1 MRFSRA
7 TLVALLMISFSFNTF
22 ADALKDKKVELQK
35 LKEIISSFQQQAA
48 QTKSQHQ
55 KELDALKDADRAVG
69 RSKKELRSIENKLQG
84 SEQRLARLAKQ
95 KSDKQKLM
103 SENQILLAEQ
113 IRSAHRL
120 GERQSL
126 KVLLN
131 QQDPR
136 AVLRTMKYFE
146 YFNSARSGEISQAEK
161 RIAELVNL
169 ESEIAKAQADLLPLR
184 EEQRA
189 AIAGLNEQ
197 RQHQARVVSQLD
209 RQLKDDQTKL
219 NKLLVDRR
227 QLEQLID
234 QLAKADI
241 KDDGLLA
248 AEPFKSRRGKLPW
261 PTSGRLT
268 ELFGTAKTGSL
279 TWDGVMISTKVGEPI
294 RAIHSGRVVYA
305 DWLRGLGL
313 LVILDHGD
321 NYLSLYGHNE
331 TINKSIGDWVDT
343 KEVLGTAS
351 KSRSGNQAE
360 VYFGIR
366 YKGKPSNPKKW
377 CQRDRKGRV
386 G

>member
-7 TLVALLMISFSFNTF
+7 TLVALLMISFSLNAF
-22 ADALKDKKVELQK
+22 ADALKDKKVALQK

-84 SEQRLARLAKQ
+84 SEQRLTRLAKQ

>member
-84 SEQRLARLAKQ
+84 SEQRLTRLAKQ

-136 AVLRTMKYFE
+136 AVSRTMKYFE

>member
-7 TLVALLMISFSFNTF
+7 TLVALLMISFSLNAF
-22 ADALKDKKVELQK
+22 ADALKDKKVALQK

-84 SEQRLARLAKQ
+84 SEQRLTRLAKQ

-103 SENQILLAEQ
+103 SENQILLAKQ

-136 AVLRTMKYFE
+136 AVSRTMKYFE

>member
-7 TLVALLMISFSFNTF
+7 TLVALLMISFSLNAV

-136 AVLRTMKYFE
+136 AVSRTMKYFE
-146 YFNSARSGEISQAEK
+146 YFNSSRSGEISQAEK

-234 QLAKADI
+234 QLAKANI

>member
-22 ADALKDKKVELQK
+22 ADALKDKKVALQK

-103 SENQILLAEQ
+103 SENQILLAKQ

-136 AVLRTMKYFE
+136 AVSRTMKYFE

>member
-7 TLVALLMISFSFNTF
+7 TLVALLMISFSLNAF
-22 ADALKDKKVELQK
+22 ADALKDKKVALQK

-84 SEQRLARLAKQ
+84 SEQRLTRLAKQ

-136 AVLRTMKYFE
+136 AVSRTMKYFE

-268 ELFGTAKTGSL
+268 ELFGAAKTGSL

>member
-35 LKEIISSFQQQAA
+35 LKEIISSFQQQVA

-95 KSDKQKLM
+95 KSGKQKLM
-103 SENQILLAEQ
+103 SENQLLLAEQ

-126 KVLLN
+126 QVLLN

-136 AVLRTMKYFE
+136 AVSRTMKYFE
-146 YFNSARSGEISQAEK
+146 YFNSARSGEISQAET
-161 RIAELVNL
+161 RIAELINL

-189 AIAGLNEQ
+189 AIAVLNEQ
-197 RQHQARVVSQLD
+197 RQHQARVVAQLD

-234 QLAKADI
+234 RLAKVDI

-261 PTSGRLT
+261 PTSGRLM

-279 TWDGVMISTKVGEPI
+279 TWDGVMISTKVGAPI

>member
-7 TLVALLMISFSFNTF
+7 TWVALLISSFTAYAF
-22 ADALKDKKVELQK
+22 ADALNDRKGELQK
-35 LKEIISSFQQQAA
+35 LKETISAFQQQAA

-55 KELDALKDADRAVG
+55 KELDALKDADRAVS
-69 RSKKELRSIENKLQG
+69 RSKKELRGIEKKLQG

-95 KSDKQKLM
+95 KRDKQKLM
-103 SENQILLAEQ
+103 SENQLLLAEQ

-126 KVLLN
+126 RVLLN
-131 QQDPR
+131 QQDPQ
-136 AVLRTMKYFE
+136 AVSRTMKYFE
-146 YFNSARSGEISQAEK
+146 YFNSARSDEISQAET
-161 RIAELVNL
+161 RIAELMDL
-169 ESEIAKAQADLLPLR
+169 ESEIAKEQADLLPLR

-189 AIAGLNEQ
+189 AIAELNEQ

-234 QLAKADI
+234 QLNKVDI

-248 AEPFKSRRGKLPW
+248 AEPFSSRRGKLPW
-261 PTSGRLT
+261 PTSGRLS
-268 ELFGTAKTGSL
+268 ELYGTAKTGSL
-279 TWDGVMISTKVGEPI
+279 TWDGVMISTKVGAPI

-305 DWLRGLGL
+305 DWLRGMGL
-313 LVILDHGD
+313 LVIVDHGD

-331 TINKSIGDWVDT
+331 TINKSIGDWVDS
-343 KEVLGTAS
+343 KEVIGSAS
-351 KSRSGNQAE
+351 RGRDSAE

-366 YKGKPSNPKKW
+366 YKGKPSDPKKW
-377 CQRDRKGRV
+377 CQKDRRGRV

>member
-7 TLVALLMISFSFNTF
+7 TWVALLISSFTADAF
-22 ADALKDKKVELQK
+22 ADALNDRKGELQK
-35 LKEIISSFQQQAA
+35 LKETISAFQQQAA
-48 QTKSQHQ
+48 KTKNQHQ
-55 KELDALKDADRAVG
+55 TELDALKDADRAVS
-69 RSKKELRSIENKLQG
+69 RSKKELRGIEKKLQG

-103 SENQILLAEQ
+103 TENQLLLAEQ

-126 KVLLN
+126 RVLLN
-131 QQDPR
+131 QQDPQ
-136 AVLRTMKYFE
+136 AVSRTMKYFE
-146 YFNSARSGEISQAEK
+146 YFNSARSDEISQAET
-161 RIAELVNL
+161 RIAELMDL
-169 ESEIAKAQADLLPLR
+169 ESEIAKEQADLLPLR

-189 AIAGLNEQ
+189 AIAELNEQ

-234 QLAKADI
+234 QLNKVDI

-248 AEPFKSRRGKLPW
+248 AEPFRSRRGKLPW
-261 PTSGRLT
+261 PTSGRLS
-268 ELFGTAKTGSL
+268 ELYGTAKTGSL
-279 TWDGVMISTKVGEPI
+279 TWDGVMISTKVGAPI

-305 DWLRGLGL
+305 DWLRGMGL
-313 LVILDHGD
+313 LVIVDHGD

-331 TINKSIGDWVDT
+331 TINKSIGDWVDA
-343 KEVLGTAS
+343 KEVIGAAA
-351 KSRSGNQAE
+351 KSRSRGQAE

>member
-7 TLVALLMISFSFNTF
+7 TLVALLMISFSLNAF
-22 ADALKDKKVELQK
+22 ADALKDKKVALQK

-103 SENQILLAEQ
+103 SENQFLLAEQ

-126 KVLLN
+126 QVLLN

-136 AVLRTMKYFE
+136 AVSRTMKYFE

-268 ELFGTAKTGSL
+268 ELFGAAKTGSL

>member
-7 TLVALLMISFSFNTF
+7 TLVALLMISFSLNAF
-22 ADALKDKKVELQK
+22 ADALKDKKVALQK

-84 SEQRLARLAKQ
+84 SEQRLTRLAKQ

-136 AVLRTMKYFE
+136 AVSRTMKYFE

>member
-1 MRFSRA
+1 MHISRA
-7 TLVALLMISFSFNTF
+7 TCVALLMSSFSLFAF

-35 LKEIISSFQQQAA
+35 LKETISSFQKQAA
-48 QTKSQHQ
+48 QTKSQYQ

-84 SEQRLARLAKQ
+84 SEQRLALLAKQ

-103 SENQILLAEQ
+103 SENQSLLAEQ
-113 IRSAHRL
+113 IRSAHRV
-120 GERQSL
+120 GELQSL
-126 KVLLN
+126 RVLLN
-131 QQDPR
+131 QQNPQ
-136 AVLRTMKYFE
+136 AVSRTMKYFE
-146 YFNSARSGEISQAEK
+146 YFNSARSGEISQAET
-161 RIAELVNL
+161 RIAELINI

-184 EEQRA
+184 EEQRY

-197 RQHQARVVSQLD
+197 RQHQARVISQLD
-209 RQLKDDQTKL
+209 RQLKDDKTKL

-227 QLEQLID
+227 QLEQLIE

-241 KDDGLLA
+241 KDDGLLV
-248 AEPFKSRRGKLPW
+248 AEPFRSRRGKLSW

-331 TINKSIGDWVDT
+331 TINKSIGDWVDS
-343 KEVLGTAS
+343 KEVIGAAS
-351 KSRSGNQAE
+351 KSRSGSQAE

-366 YKGKPSNPKKW
+366 YKGRPSNPKKW

>member
-1 MRFSRA
+1 MRLSRA
-7 TLVALLMISFSFNTF
+7 TWVALLISSFCSLAI
-22 ADALKDKKVELQK
+22 ADALKDRKVELQK
-35 LKEIISSFQQQAA
+35 LKETISAFQQQAA

-69 RSKKELRSIENKLQG
+69 RSKKELRGIEKKLQG

-95 KSDKQKLM
+95 KSEKQKLM
-103 SENQILLAEQ
+103 SENQLLLAEQ

-126 KVLLN
+126 RVLLN
-131 QQDPR
+131 QQDPQ
-136 AVLRTMKYFE
+136 AVSRTMKYFE
-146 YFNSARSGEISQAEK
+146 YFNSARSGEISQAET
-161 RIAELVNL
+161 RIAELINL
-169 ESEIAKAQADLLPLR
+169 ESEIAKEQADLLPLQ

-189 AIAGLNEQ
+189 AIAELNEQ

-234 QLAKADI
+234 QLNKVDI

-248 AEPFKSRRGKLPW
+248 AEPFSSRRGKLPW
-261 PTSGRLT
+261 PTSGRLS
-268 ELFGTAKTGSL
+268 ELYGTAKTGSL
-279 TWDGVMISTKVGEPI
+279 TWDGVMISTKVGAPI

-305 DWLRGLGL
+305 DWLRGMGL
-313 LVILDHGD
+313 LIIVDHGD
-321 NYLSLYGHNE
+321 SYLSLYGHNE
-331 TINKSIGDWVDT
+331 TINKSIGDWVDA
-343 KEVLGTAS
+343 KEVIGAAA
-351 KSRSGNQAE
+351 KSRSRSQAE

-366 YKGKPSNPKKW
+366 YKGKSSNPKKW

>member
-7 TLVALLMISFSFNTF
+7 TLVALLMISFSLNAF
-22 ADALKDKKVELQK
+22 ADALKDKKVALQK

-84 SEQRLARLAKQ
+84 SEQRLTRLAKQ

-219 NKLLVDRR
+219 SKLLVDRR

>member
-7 TLVALLMISFSFNTF
+7 TLVALLMISFSLNAF
-22 ADALKDKKVELQK
+22 ADALKDKKVALQK

-103 SENQILLAEQ
+103 SENQFLLAEQ

-268 ELFGTAKTGSL
+268 ELFGAAKTGSL

>member
-7 TLVALLMISFSFNTF
+7 TLVALLMISFSLNAF

-84 SEQRLARLAKQ
+84 SEQRLTRLAKQ

-268 ELFGTAKTGSL
+268 ELFGAAKTGSL

>member
-7 TLVALLMISFSFNTF
+7 TLVALLMISFSLNAF
-22 ADALKDKKVELQK
+22 ADALKDKKVALQK

-84 SEQRLARLAKQ
+84 SEQRLTRLAKQ

-126 KVLLN
+126 QVLLN

-136 AVLRTMKYFE
+136 AVSRTMKYFE

-161 RIAELVNL
+161 RIAELVNI

-268 ELFGTAKTGSL
+268 ELFGAAKTGSL

>member
-84 SEQRLARLAKQ
+84 SEQRLTRLAKQ

-103 SENQILLAEQ
+103 SENQFLLAEQ

-126 KVLLN
+126 QVLLN

-136 AVLRTMKYFE
+136 AVSRTMKYFE

>member
-1 MRFSRA
+1 MRISRA
-7 TLVALLMISFSFNTF
+7 TCVALLMSSFSLIAF

-35 LKEIISSFQQQAA
+35 LKETISSFQKQAA
-48 QTKSQHQ
+48 QTKSQYQ

-69 RSKKELRSIENKLQG
+69 RSKKELHSIENKLQG
-84 SEQRLARLAKQ
+84 SEQRLALLAKQ

-103 SENQILLAEQ
+103 SESQSLLAEQ
-113 IRSAHRL
+113 IRSAHRV

-126 KVLLN
+126 RVLLN
-131 QQDPR
+131 QQDPQ
-136 AVLRTMKYFE
+136 AVSRTMKYFE
-146 YFNSARSGEISQAEK
+146 YFNSARLGEISQAET
-161 RIAELVNL
+161 RIAELINL

-184 EEQRA
+184 EEQRY

-197 RQHQARVVSQLD
+197 RKHQARFISQLD
-209 RQLKDDQTKL
+209 RQLKDDKTKL
-219 NKLLVDRR
+219 KKLLVDRR

-241 KDDGLLA
+241 KDDGLLV
-248 AEPFKSRRGKLPW
+248 AEPFRSRRGKLSW

-331 TINKSIGDWVDT
+331 TINKSIGDWVDSQ
-343 KEVLGTAS
+343 EVIGAAS
-351 KSRSGNQAE
+351 KSRSGSQAE

-366 YKGKPSNPKKW
+366 YKGRPSNPKKW

>member
-69 RSKKELRSIENKLQG
+69 RAKKELRSIENKLQG

-103 SENQILLAEQ
+103 SENQLLLAEQ

-126 KVLLN
+126 QVLLN

-136 AVLRTMKYFE
+136 AVSRTMKYFE
-146 YFNSARSGEISQAEK
+146 YFNSARSGEISQAET
-161 RIAELVNL
+161 RIAELINL

-248 AEPFKSRRGKLPW
+248 AEPFKGRRGKLPW

-279 TWDGVMISTKVGEPI
+279 TWDGVMISTKVGAPI

>member
-35 LKEIISSFQQQAA
+35 LKEIISSFQQKAA

-103 SENQILLAEQ
+103 SENQLLLAEQ

-126 KVLLN
+126 QVLLN

-136 AVLRTMKYFE
+136 AVSRTMKYFE
-146 YFNSARSGEISQAEK
+146 YFNSARSGEISQAET
-161 RIAELVNL
+161 RIAELINL

-209 RQLKDDQTKL
+209 RQLKDNQTKL
-219 NKLLVDRR
+219 NKLLIDRR

-248 AEPFKSRRGKLPW
+248 AEPFKSRRGKLTW

-279 TWDGVMISTKVGEPI
+279 TWDGVMISTKVGAPI

>member
-7 TLVALLMISFSFNTF
+7 TLVALLMISFSLNAF
-22 ADALKDKKVELQK
+22 ADALKDKKVALQK

-84 SEQRLARLAKQ
+84 SEQRLTRLAKQ

-136 AVLRTMKYFE
+136 AVSRTMKYFE

-184 EEQRA
+184 KEQRA

-268 ELFGTAKTGSL
+268 ELFGAAKTGSL

>member
-1 MRFSRA
+1 MRISRA
-7 TLVALLMISFSFNTF
+7 TCVALLMSSFSLIAF

-35 LKEIISSFQQQAA
+35 LKETISSFQKQAA
-48 QTKSQHQ
+48 QTKSQYQ

-69 RSKKELRSIENKLQG
+69 RSKKELHSIENKLQG
-84 SEQRLARLAKQ
+84 SEQRLALLAKQ

-103 SENQILLAEQ
+103 SESQSLLAEQ
-113 IRSAHRL
+113 IRSAHRV

-126 KVLLN
+126 RVLLN
-131 QQDPR
+131 QQDPQ
-136 AVLRTMKYFE
+136 AVSRTMKYFE
-146 YFNSARSGEISQAEK
+146 YFNSARSGEISQAET
-161 RIAELVNL
+161 RIAELINL

-184 EEQRA
+184 EEQRY

-197 RQHQARVVSQLD
+197 RKHQARFISQLD
-209 RQLKDDQTKL
+209 RQLKDDKTKL
-219 NKLLVDRR
+219 KKLLVDRR

-241 KDDGLLA
+241 KDDGLLV
-248 AEPFKSRRGKLPW
+248 AEPFRSRRGKLSW

-331 TINKSIGDWVDT
+331 TINKSIGDWVDS
-343 KEVLGTAS
+343 KEVIGAAS
-351 KSRSGNQAE
+351 KSRSGSQAE

-366 YKGKPSNPKKW
+366 YKGRPSNPKKW

>member
-7 TLVALLMISFSFNTF
+7 TLVALLMISFSLNAF
-22 ADALKDKKVELQK
+22 ADALKDKKVALQK

-84 SEQRLARLAKQ
+84 SEQRLTRLAKQ

-146 YFNSARSGEISQAEK
+146 YFNSARSDEISQAEK

-268 ELFGTAKTGSL
+268 ELFGAAKTGSL

>member
-1 MRFSRA
+1 MRFSRV
-7 TLVALLMISFSFNTF
+7 TLVALLMISFSLNAV

-126 KVLLN
+126 QVLLN

-136 AVLRTMKYFE
+136 AVSRTMKYFE

-234 QLAKADI
+234 QLAKASI

-351 KSRSGNQAE
+351 KSHSGNQAE

>member
-1 MRFSRA
+1 MRISRA
-7 TLVALLMISFSFNTF
+7 TCVALLMSSFSLIAF

-35 LKEIISSFQQQAA
+35 LKETISSFQKQAA
-48 QTKSQHQ
+48 QTKSQYQ

-69 RSKKELRSIENKLQG
+69 RSKKELHSIENKLQG
-84 SEQRLARLAKQ
+84 SEQRLALLAKQ

-103 SENQILLAEQ
+103 SESQSLLAEQ
-113 IRSAHRL
+113 IRSAHRV
-120 GERQSL
+120 GELQSL
-126 KVLLN
+126 RVLLN
-131 QQDPR
+131 QQNPQ
-136 AVLRTMKYFE
+136 AVSRTMKYFE
-146 YFNSARSGEISQAEK
+146 YFNSARSGEISQAET
-161 RIAELVNL
+161 RIAELINL

-184 EEQRA
+184 EEQRY

-197 RQHQARVVSQLD
+197 RKHQARFISQLD
-209 RQLKDDQTKL
+209 RQLKDDKTKL
-219 NKLLVDRR
+219 KKLLVDRR

-241 KDDGLLA
+241 KDDGLLV
-248 AEPFKSRRGKLPW
+248 AEPFRSRRGKLSW

-331 TINKSIGDWVDT
+331 TINKSIGDWVDS
-343 KEVLGTAS
+343 KEVIGAAS
-351 KSRSGNQAE
+351 KSRSGSQAE

-366 YKGKPSNPKKW
+366 YKGRPSNPKKW

>member
-1 MRFSRA
+1 MRLSRA
-7 TLVALLMISFSFNTF
+7 TWVALLISSFTAYAF
-22 ADALKDKKVELQK
+22 ADALNDRKGELQK
-35 LKEIISSFQQQAA
+35 LKETISTFQQQAA
-48 QTKSQHQ
+48 KTKSQHQ

-69 RSKKELRSIENKLQG
+69 LSKKELRGIEKKLQG

-103 SENQILLAEQ
+103 SENQLLLAEQ

-126 KVLLN
+126 RVLLN
-131 QQDPR
+131 QQDPQ
-136 AVLRTMKYFE
+136 AVSRTMKYFE
-146 YFNSARSGEISQAEK
+146 YFNSARSDEISQAET
-161 RIAELVNL
+161 RIVELMDL
-169 ESEIAKAQADLLPLR
+169 ESEIAKEQADLLPLR

-189 AIAGLNEQ
+189 AIAELNEQ
-197 RQHQARVVSQLD
+197 RKHQARVVSQLN

-219 NKLLVDRR
+219 KKLLVDRR
-227 QLEQLID
+227 HLEQLID
-234 QLAKADI
+234 QLNKVDI

-248 AEPFKSRRGKLPW
+248 AEPFRSRRGKLPW
-261 PTSGRLT
+261 PTSGRLS
-268 ELFGTAKTGSL
+268 ELYGTAKTGSL
-279 TWDGVMISTKVGEPI
+279 TWDGVMISTKVGAPI

-305 DWLRGLGL
+305 DWLRGMGL
-313 LVILDHGD
+313 LVIVDHGD

-331 TINKSIGDWVDT
+331 TINKSIGDWVDA
-343 KEVLGTAS
+343 KEVIGAAS
-351 KSRSGNQAE
+351 KSRSRSQAE

-366 YKGKPSNPKKW
+366 YKGKSSNPKKW

>member
-7 TLVALLMISFSFNTF
+7 TLVALLMISFSLNAF
-22 ADALKDKKVELQK
+22 ADALKDKKVALQK

-268 ELFGTAKTGSL
+268 ELFGAAKTGSL

>member
-22 ADALKDKKVELQK
+22 ADALKDKKVALQK

-84 SEQRLARLAKQ
+84 SEQRLTRLAKQ

-103 SENQILLAEQ
+103 SENQFLLAEQ

-126 KVLLN
+126 QVLLN

-136 AVLRTMKYFE
+136 AVSRTMKYFE

>member
-69 RSKKELRSIENKLQG
+69 RSKKKLRSIENKLQG

-126 KVLLN
+126 QVLLN

-136 AVLRTMKYFE
+136 AVSRTMKYFE

-209 RQLKDDQTKL
+209 RQLKDNQTKL
-219 NKLLVDRR
+219 NKLLIDRR

-248 AEPFKSRRGKLPW
+248 AEPFKSRRGKLTW

-279 TWDGVMISTKVGEPI
+279 TWDGVMISTKVGAPI

>member
-1 MRFSRA
+1 MRISRA
-7 TLVALLMISFSFNTF
+7 TCVALLMSSFSLIAF

-35 LKEIISSFQQQAA
+35 LKETISSFQKQAA
-48 QTKSQHQ
+48 QTKSQYQ

-69 RSKKELRSIENKLQG
+69 RSKKELHSIENKLQG
-84 SEQRLARLAKQ
+84 SEQRLALLAKQ

-103 SENQILLAEQ
+103 SESQSLLAEQ
-113 IRSAHRL
+113 IRSAHRV

-126 KVLLN
+126 RVLLN
-131 QQDPR
+131 QQDPQ
-136 AVLRTMKYFE
+136 AVSRTMKYFE
-146 YFNSARSGEISQAEK
+146 YFNSARSGEISQAET
-161 RIAELVNL
+161 RIAELINL

-184 EEQRA
+184 EEQRY

-197 RQHQARVVSQLD
+197 RKHQARFISQLD
-209 RQLKDDQTKL
+209 RQLKDDKTKL
-219 NKLLVDRR
+219 KKLLVDRR

-241 KDDGLLA
+241 KDDGLLV
-248 AEPFKSRRGKLPW
+248 AEPFRSRRGKLSW

-331 TINKSIGDWVDT
+331 TINKSIGDWVDSQ
-343 KEVLGTAS
+343 EVIGAAS
-351 KSRSGNQAE
+351 KSRSGSQAE

-366 YKGKPSNPKKW
+366 YKGRPSNPKKW

>member
-7 TLVALLMISFSFNTF
+7 TLVALLMISFSLNAV

-55 KELDALKDADRAVG
+55 KELDALKDADRVVG

-103 SENQILLAEQ
+103 SENQLLLAEQ

-126 KVLLN
+126 QVLLN

-136 AVLRTMKYFE
+136 AVSRTMKYFE
-146 YFNSARSGEISQAEK
+146 YFNSARSGEISQAET

-197 RQHQARVVSQLD
+197 RQNQARVVSQLD

-219 NKLLVDRR
+219 NKLLIDRR

>member
-84 SEQRLARLAKQ
+84 SEQRLTRLAKQ

-136 AVLRTMKYFE
+136 AVSRTMKYFE

-197 RQHQARVVSQLD
+197 RQNQARVVSQLD